1 MISDVHYLARDMVL
15 RPDGPDG
22 PLGPMAGIV
31 PKFAGTP
38 ARLRSTGPEL
48 GQDTRAVLRDLAG
61 LNDRQI
67 AGLLRRGLIRE
78 PA

>member
-1 MISDVHYLARDMVL
+1 MVL
-15 RPDGPDG
+15 RPDGPNG

-38 ARLRSTGPEL
+38 AQLRSTGPAL

-61 LNDRQI
+61 LDDRQI
-67 AGLLRRGLIRE
+67 ADLLRRGLIRE

>member
-1 MISDVHYLARDMVL
+1 MVL

-22 PLGPMAGIV
+22 PLGPMTGVV

-38 ARLRSTGPEL
+38 GQVRSVGPEL
-48 GQDTRAVLRDLAG
+48 GQDTRAVLKDLVG
-61 LNDRQI
+61 LNDQQI
-67 AGLLRRGLIRE
+67 SDLLKRGLVRE